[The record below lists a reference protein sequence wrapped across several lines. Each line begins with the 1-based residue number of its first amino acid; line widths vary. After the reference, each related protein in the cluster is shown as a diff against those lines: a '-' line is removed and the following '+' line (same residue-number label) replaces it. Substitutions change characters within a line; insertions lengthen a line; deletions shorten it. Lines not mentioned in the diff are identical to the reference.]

1 MKSVLIVIFIE
12 TTNMDKKVEIE
23 LSVLFW
29 LLTEFEA
36 HFDNLTS
43 VSSTPLLDSS
53 PDIPWAC
60 DPYNGQL
67 MYAFLYGITS
77 AAYVLLTTLVLAD
90 LLGADK
96 FTNAFGLLSS
106 GVLMKIPEIAVKLLK
121 FQDQKEKERNSTFV
135 PKERGSYLDDP
146 TYDWT
151 DYIDWPLVSFI
162 STHAEWIIGLK
173 QRYIHQTQQ
182 PHQP

>member
-1 MKSVLIVIFIE
+1 MKCKKIYNRQSRRLFLYNTCLVVCGISMAMTNYFQPLMAAMASYNCSSV
-12 TTNMDKKVEIE
+12 T
-23 LSVLFW
+23 
-29 LLTEFEA
+29 
-36 HFDNLTS
+36 NLTS
-43 VSSTPLLDSS
+43 VSSTSLSDSS

-151 DYIDWPLVSFI
+151 DYID
-162 STHAEWIIGLK
+162 
-173 QRYIHQTQQ
+173 
-182 PHQP
+182 

>member
-1 MKSVLIVIFIE
+1 MKCKKIYSRQSRRLFLYNTCLVVCGISMAMTNYFQPLMAAMASYNCSSV
-12 TTNMDKKVEIE
+12 T
-23 LSVLFW
+23 
-29 LLTEFEA
+29 
-36 HFDNLTS
+36 NLTS

-96 FTNAFGLLSS
+96 FTNAFGLLLLFQGVATFIGPPVVGRSLTIKLNQATSS
-106 GVLMKIPEIAVKLLK
+106 
-121 FQDQKEKERNSTFV
+121 F
-135 PKERGSYLDDP
+135 
-146 TYDWT
+146 
-151 DYIDWPLVSFI
+151 
-162 STHAEWIIGLK
+162 
-173 QRYIHQTQQ
+173 
-182 PHQP
+182 